1 VEPTDENIRAWDE
14 AHRVHAE
21 PVELPPFV
29 QRTLGDLTG
38 KRVLHLLCGT
48 GEATAAL
55 AELGAVATGLDPQ
68 PAALEAARERWP
80 KILWVDGDP
89 QSLPRQ
95 LRRGR
100 FDLVYSGEGVLGGL
114 ADLDGWA
121 TGIASG
127 LRAAGEL
134 LVFDDH
140 PVADCVDGLL
150 RWRSDYF
157 RDPADPDRLWRIGQV
172 VSALARAGLHVHALE
187 EYPGGTSRLRHDRR
201 IPATFLLYAR
211 RVG

>member
-1 VEPTDENIRAWDE
+1 MEPTEENIRAWD
-14 AHRVHAE
+14 ARHQARAE

-38 KRVLHLLCGT
+38 KRVLHLLSGT

-55 AELGAVATGLDPQ
+55 AELGAEATGVDPRA
-68 PAALEAARERWP
+68 AALEAARERWP
-80 KILWVDGDP
+80 KILWIDGDP

-100 FDLVYSGEGVLGGL
+100 FDLVYSGEGVMDGL
-114 ADLDGWA
+114 DDLDGWA
-121 TGIASG
+121 LGIAAA
-127 LRAAGEL
+127 LRAHGEL

-157 RDPADPDRLWRIGQV
+157 RDPADPDRLWRMGQI
-172 VSALARAGLHVHALE
+172 VSALARAGLSVEALE
-187 EYPGGTSRLRHDRR
+187 EYPGGTSRRGHDRR

-211 RVG
+211 RTA

>member
-1 VEPTDENIRAWDE
+1 VEPTEENLRAWD
-14 AHRVHAE
+14 AVHQAGAE
-21 PVELPPFV
+21 PVTLPPVV
-29 QRTLGDLTG
+29 QRTLGELKG

-48 GEATAAL
+48 GETTAAL
-55 AELGAVATGLDPQ
+55 AELGAVATGLDPR
-68 PAALEAARERWP
+68 PAALERARERWP
-80 KILWVDGDP
+80 KILWIDGDP

-100 FDLVYSGEGVLGGL
+100 FDLAYSGEGVLGSL
-114 ADLDGWA
+114 DDIDGWA
-121 TGIASG
+121 AGIGAA
-127 LRAAGEL
+127 LREHGEL

-157 RDPADPDRLWRIGQV
+157 RDPADPDRLWRMGQV
-172 VSALARAGLHVHALE
+172 VSAFARAGLHVEALE
-187 EYPGGTSRLRHDRR
+187 EYPGGTSRRRHDRR

-211 RVG
+211 RAG